1 MIEPIVMLRPRKWAR
16 TAGVMVALG
25 AALSAL
31 APTASA
37 GTGHD
42 LPRRFLGAPFSL
54 MSLTVGYPN
63 AGFQLRARKLKNS
76 DALKVKDS
84 SRDNVYAHPAL
95 VLMLERS
102 AREVARLEK
111 GSLMMVGDLS
121 SRDGGPLAGHVS
133 HQSGRDADVGFYLR
147 DAAGRPIVRE
157 HFTPFEPNGRSRW
170 EAGVYF
176 DDYRNWVLLRSWVTD
191 NRAGLVHIFVSTGLR
206 WRLIEYGRKDPRF
219 ARYVDDVE
227 LLLKQPAGRS
237 VHDDHFHVRIACPDN
252 LGELCQNESRLGG

>member
-1 MIEPIVMLRPRKWAR
+1 MIRPRKWAR
-16 TAGVMVALG
+16 MGAMLAILG
-25 AALSAL
+25 AALGAL
-31 APTASA
+31 APSASA
-37 GTGHD
+37 GTGRD
-42 LPRRFLGAPFSL
+42 LPRRYLDAPFSL

-63 AGFQLRARKLKNS
+63 AGFQLRAKKLKNS

-84 SRDNVYAHPAL
+84 SQNNVYAHPAL

-121 SRDGGPLAGHVS
+121 SRDGGPLPGHVS
-133 HQSGRDADVGFYLR
+133 HQSGRDADVGFYLK
-147 DAAGRPIVRE
+147 DAQGRPVVRE
-157 HFTPFEPNGRSRW
+157 HFTPFDPNGKSRY
-170 EAGVYF
+170 ERGVFF

-191 NRAGLVHIFVSTGLR
+191 DRAGLVHIFVSIGLR

-219 ARYVDDVE
+219 ARYVDDVA

-237 VHDDHFHVRIACPDN
+237 VHDDHFHVRIACPD
-252 LGELCQNESRLGG
+252 

>member
-1 MIEPIVMLRPRKWAR
+1 ML
-16 TAGVMVALG
+16 ALG
-25 AALSAL
+25 SALSAL
-31 APTASA
+31 APSAKA

-54 MSLTVGYPN
+54 MSLTIGYPN
-63 AGFQLRARKLKNS
+63 DGFQLRAKKLKNS
-76 DALKVKDS
+76 DALRVKDS
-84 SRDNVYAHPAL
+84 SKDNIFAHPAL

-102 AREVARLEK
+102 AREVARAEK
-111 GSLMMVGDLS
+111 GSLLMVGDLS
-121 SRDGGPLAGHVS
+121 RRDGGPLAGHVS
-133 HQSGRDADVGFYLR
+133 HQSGRDA
-147 DAAGRPIVRE
+147 AGRPVVRE

-176 DDYRNWVLLRSWVTD
+176 DDYRNWLLLRAWVTD
-191 NRAGLVHIFVSTGLR
+191 ERAGLVHIFVSAGLR

-219 ARYVDDVE
+219 ARYVDDVA